1 MRFFVDLNK
10 VDDIKFFVK
19 QAERYDCDIIVK
31 NKDRIFSID
40 GTSIMGLFSLNLSEP
55 VEVII
60 KNEEAAESFQREIY
74 KLLV

>member
-1 MRFFVDLNK
+1 MKFFVDLNK